1 MRAAIPVRTRLAIT
15 LRFIATGDSYRSL
28 EFLTR
33 VSRKTIGNIVP
44 QTLKAIYDCMQPLYL
59 KVIQMKYV
67 VVYYN

>member
-1 MRAAIPVRTRLAIT
+1 MRQAIPARTRLAIT

-44 QTLKAIYDCMQPLYL
+44 ETLNAIYESLQPQYL
-59 KVIQMKYV
+59 KVFF
-67 VVYYN
+67 